1 MSKNA
6 KTKQLLKILIGA
18 AWIDGTIQAEER
30 EYLHQ
35 MATEK
40 GVAEDPQIK
49 PLLSEIKQ
57 VKPSE
62 CYSWLKEYLGNN
74 PTEEDYQQLFEYLS
88 ALIYSDG
95 DVDTEEAKLLNRLQ
109 LLEAENK
116 SPKSGVDK
124 FLRAVQKL
132 YRKAVVNDQ

>member
-62 CYSWLKEYLGNN
+62 CYSWLKEYLGDN
-74 PTEEDYQQLFEYLS
+74 PTEEDYQQLFESLS

>member
-1 MSKNA
+1 MSKNS

-30 EYLHQ
+30 EYLNQ
-35 MATEK
+35 MAAEK

-62 CYSWLKEYLGNN
+62 CYSWLQEYLGDN
-74 PTEEDYQQLFEYLS
+74 PTEEDYQQLFESLS

-116 SPKSGVDK
+116 SPKSGVDR

-132 YRKAVVNDQ
+132 YRKAVVNEQ

>member
-74 PTEEDYQQLFEYLS
+74 PTEEDYQQLFESLS